1 MTRITNV
8 ILPPLFFLFLHIV
21 YLAIGNQLNLAL
33 SHAHGDVLRF
43 AGGRVDAVDVL
54 VGSWRRERAE
64 LGNVGADLDVV
75 QRFGKYV
82 GCGHPRTTGIPPRT

>member
-1 MTRITNV
+1 MQAYKGGDKNYKCNLATA
-8 ILPPLFFLFLHIV
+8 FFLFFHIV
-21 YLAIGNQLNLAL
+21 YLAIGNQLNLAF
-33 SHAHGDVLRF
+33 SHAHGDILHF

-75 QRFGKYV
+75 
-82 GCGHPRTTGIPPRT
+82 